1 MIMSEKHRFDLSSYP
16 LPKNAQ
22 KTAGATK
29 KILSDPAS
37 EMLFRASRGVLRVA
51 SKILRAALRIA
62 HAKDQAFIDEPTLQ
76 AAIDEV
82 GTT

>member
-1 MIMSEKHRFDLSSYP
+1 
-16 LPKNAQ
+16 
-22 KTAGATK
+22 
-29 KILSDPAS
+29 
-37 EMLFRASRGVLRVA
+37 VLRVA

-82 GTT
+82 GPT